1 MLPSYIRP
9 SRDTILGVARAAE
22 RLGFD
27 SVWTNSHTVVPASFK
42 PRYPYSEDGLPSWNA
57 KTAWAD
63 AMITLG
69 FVAAATE
76 RVRLGVA
83 VVPLIITDPITLA
96 KQAATIDVFSNG
108 RFELGIGAGWLVEE
122 GKALGHPTDHRQAR
136 LEETIDVLRLAWTR
150 PTFSYEGRFVKI
162 PEVGVHPQ
170 PPQGERLPLWIG
182 GQGDEAVRIAAERG
196 AGLFI
201 WLQTPERVA
210 EYGRKLRALRPDA
223 PLAACVWTSAEER
236 LWDGQVLALE
246 ARALQRLTRC
256 RRRADAHDV
265 RVHPAHAARDDA
277 RDWRE
282 PRLFRGIGRR
292 DDHRSRAVVDAGRVA
307 RRDRAVLL
315 ESRHELL

>member
-9 SRDTILGVARAAE
+9 SRETVLGVAQAAE

-42 PRYPYSEDGLPSWNA
+42 PRYPYSENGIPSWNA

-96 KQAATIDVFSNG
+96 KQAATVDLLSNG
-108 RFELGIGAGWLVEE
+108 RFELGLGAGWLVEE
-122 GKALGHPTDHRQAR
+122 GQALGHPTDHRQAR

-150 PTFSYEGRFVKI
+150 PTFSYDGRFVKV

-170 PPQGERLPLWIG
+170 PPQGERLPVWVG
-182 GQGDEAVRIAAERG
+182 GQGDEAVRIAATHG

-210 EYGRKLRALRPDA
+210 EYGRSLRALRPGA
-223 PLAACVWTSAEER
+223 PLAACVWTSQDER
-236 LWDGQVLALE
+236 LWDGQV
-246 ARALQRLTRC
+246 
-256 RRRADAHDV
+256 
-265 RVHPAHAARDDA
+265 
-277 RDWRE
+277 E
-282 PRLFRGIGRR
+282 PMKKAGVDLMVIGRR
-292 DDHRSRAVVDAGRVA
+292 YDERQVSEIERFAATFLSPVR
-307 RRDRAVLL
+307 
-315 ESRHELL
+315 

>member
-9 SRDTILGVARAAE
+9 SRETVLGVAQAAE

-42 PRYPYSEDGLPSWNA
+42 PRYPYGDDGIPSWNA

-83 VVPLIITDPITLA
+83 VVPLITTDPITLA
-96 KQAATIDVFSNG
+96 KQSATVDLFSNG
-108 RFELGIGAGWLVEE
+108 RLELGVGAGWLLEE
-122 GKALGHPTDHRQAR
+122 GEALGHPTDHRQTR

-150 PTFSYEGRFVKI
+150 PTFSYDGRFVKI

-170 PPQGERLPLWIG
+170 PPQGERLPVWVG
-182 GQGDEAVRIAAERG
+182 GQGDAAVRTAAARG

-201 WLQTPERVA
+201 WQQSPERVA
-210 EYGRKLRALRPDA
+210 EYGRKLRALRPGA
-223 PLAACVWTSAEER
+223 PLAACVWTDQDKRE
-236 LWDGQVLALE
+236 WDGQVRAMEE
-246 ARALQRLTRC
+246 AGVDLL
-256 RRRADAHDV
+256 V
-265 RVHPAHAARDDA
+265 
-277 RDWRE
+277 
-282 PRLFRGIGRR
+282 LGRR
-292 DDHRSRAVVDAGRVA
+292 YDDRQISEIERFASEF
-307 RRDRAVLL
+307 L
-315 ESRHELL
+315 

>member
-9 SRDTILGVARAAE
+9 SRETVLGVARTAE

-42 PRYPYSEDGLPSWNA
+42 PRYPYSEDGTPSWNA

-69 FVAAATE
+69 FVAAVTE

-96 KQAATIDVFSNG
+96 KQAATVDVLSNG

-136 LEETIDVLRLAWTR
+136 LEETIDVLRLAWTK
-150 PTFSYEGRFVKI
+150 PTFSYDGRFVKI

-170 PPQGERLPLWIG
+170 PPQGAALPLWIG
-182 GQGDEAVRIAAERG
+182 GQGDEAVRIAAEHD

-210 EYGRKLRALRPDA
+210 EYGRKLRALRPGA
-223 PLAACVWTSAEER
+223 PLAACVWTSQDKRE
-236 LWDGQVLALE
+236 WDEQVGGMEQAKVDLL
-246 ARALQRLTRC
+246 
-256 RRRADAHDV
+256 V
-265 RVHPAHAARDDA
+265 
-277 RDWRE
+277 
-282 PRLFRGIGRR
+282 IGRR
-292 DDHRSRAVVDAGRVA
+292 YDDQQVSEIERFA
-307 RRDRAVLL
+307 RQFL
-315 ESRHELL
+315 

>member
-9 SRDTILGVARAAE
+9 SRETVLGVARTAE

-96 KQAATIDVFSNG
+96 KQAATIDVLSNG

-150 PTFSYEGRFVKI
+150 SPFSYEGRLANLPV
-162 PEVGVHPQ
+162 VGVHPQ
-170 PPQGERLPLWIG
+170 PPEREPVPLWDRA
-182 GQGDEAVRIAAERG
+182 QGDGAVRIAATHG

-201 WLQTPERVA
+201 WLQTPARVA
-210 EYGRKLRALRPDA
+210 EYGRSLRAL
-223 PLAACVWTSAEER
+223 
-236 LWDGQVLALE
+236 
-246 ARALQRLTRC
+246 
-256 RRRADAHDV
+256 
-265 RVHPAHAARDDA
+265 
-277 RDWRE
+277 
-282 PRLFRGIGRR
+282 
-292 DDHRSRAVVDAGRVA
+292 
-307 RRDRAVLL
+307 
-315 ESRHELL
+315 